1 MLRSSTMTWKEA
13 YEEAQQEK
21 ARRKEER
28 RRKMKLDDNV
38 NQYAVKF
45 KLEKKKVQR
54 TLTNARQMK
63 AYDQLLEAVESRK
76 APKLA
81 RV

>member
-1 MLRSSTMTWKEA
+1 MTWKEA

-63 AYDQLLEAVESRK
+63 VYD
-76 APKLA
+76 
-81 RV
+81 